1 MYGVRERVKRKK
13 GFTMSRNESWIGQQ
27 DHCPV
32 PTAHASQAI
41 RDARRRA
48 PTCGFER
55 YLSCSIE
62 NAGYEYGTEYAGRL
76 EAAINHQHAGRPA
89 SFVGSAVPCI
99 KVV

>member
-76 EAAINHQHAGRPA
+76 EAAINHQH
-89 SFVGSAVPCI
+89 GSDLDS
-99 KVV
+99 